1 MAVTSNPTPV
11 KLPAITSGNSDRNRK
26 TITPAKTV
34 YTATKVEKVTSTDGK
49 VQYQTT
55 VIQYDNAN
63 KENPKAI
70 ATGYTYTDANG
81 KSKTV
86 LEPAAGLDE
95 QTRRAVTTRH
105 GTRNKNLKGGGTKK
119 VEVSMNGAIANA
131 SQQQVKQSQEIQDLA
146 KNASEQETLDAVS
159 GPQKETETE
168 TNANEN
174 VNSLET
180 ATSVAGEAK
189 ARKQY
194 DLNLRYPIDLQPS
207 LQDTLKISVY
217 KFIPR
222 TLEGLSIAGREK
234 FADESDSK
242 SKKGRIPIGGVVLP
256 VVGPKDSNKVGWGG
270 KPMSAIDIGL
280 AQMALGTIKEG
291 KDGFMEAV
299 GDISSDIQGDA
310 ENVKKGLATFFTSQ
324 ATGVQGLL
332 ARTEGIIVN
341 PNLELL
347 FNGPT
352 LRSFGFSYKMSPRN
366 EPESN
371 MIKKIIRMFKQS
383 MAVQRSTSNLFLQT
397 PNTYRLQFITGGS
410 TEHEFLPK
418 IKECALTSFNVNYAA
433 NGTYATFGNTSPV
446 AYELQFSFQELVPIF
461 NDDYTNLDK
470 DEDTRIGF

>member
-1 MAVTSNPTPV
+1 MAVTSEPTPV
-11 KLPAITSGNSDRNRK
+11 KLPAITSGTSVRNRK

-63 KENPKAI
+63 KENPKTI

-105 GTRNKNLKGGGTKK
+105 GTRARGGRGNQGKT

-131 SQQQVKQSQEIQDLA
+131 SQQQVKQSKEIQDLA
-146 KNASEQETLDAVS
+146 KNASEQETLDSVS
-159 GPQKETETE
+159 GPERETE
-168 TNANEN
+168 TNTNEN
-174 VNSLET
+174 TNNFDPGE
-180 ATSVAGEAK
+180 VAAAAEAK
-189 ARKQY
+189 SREKY
-194 DLNLRYPIDLQPS
+194 ELDLRYPIDLQPS
-207 LQDTLKISVY
+207 LQDILKISVY
-217 KFIPR
+217 KFVPR
-222 TLEGLSIAGREK
+222 KLEGLTIAAREK
-234 FADESDSK
+234 PGD
-242 SKKGRIPIGGVVLP
+242 GNRVPIGGVVLP

-270 KPMSAIDIGL
+270 KPMSAIDIATSDL
-280 AQMALGTIKEG
+280 ALSGITGGIEGMVGAAKEIG
-291 KDGFMEAV
+291 
-299 GDISSDIQGDA
+299 SDVQNDSG
-310 ENVKKGLATFFTSQ
+310 NVKKGLAAFFAQQ

-332 ARTEGIIVN
+332 SRTEGIIVN

-347 FNGPT
+347 FNGPS
-352 LRSFGFSYKMSPRN
+352 LRSFGFSYKMSPRS
-366 EPESN
+366 EPESI

-383 MAVQRSTSNLFLQT
+383 MAAQRSTSNLFLKT
-397 PNTYRLQFITGGS
+397 PNTYRLQYLTGGT

-433 NGTYATFGNTSPV
+433 DGTYATFGNTSPIS
-446 AYELQFSFQELVPIF
+446 YELQFSFQELTPIF
-461 NDDYTNLDK
+461 NDDYGNIEGDLNNDTN
-470 DEDTRIGF
+470 IGF

>member
-1 MAVTSNPTPV
+1 MAVTSEPTPV
-11 KLPAITSGNSDRNRK
+11 KLPAITSGTSVRNRK

-34 YTATKVEKVTSTDGK
+34 YTATKVEKVTSSDGK

-63 KENPKAI
+63 KDNPKTI

-105 GTRNKNLKGGGTKK
+105 GTRNLGGQGNRGKT

-131 SQQQVKQSQEIQDLA
+131 SQQQVKQSKEIQDLA
-146 KNASEQETLDAVS
+146 KNASEQETLDSVS
-159 GPQKETETE
+159 GPQRETE
-168 TNANEN
+168 TNTNEN
-174 VNSLET
+174 TNNFDAGE
-180 ATSVAGEAK
+180 VAAAAEAK
-189 ARKQY
+189 AREKY
-194 DLNLRYPIDLQPS
+194 DTNLRYPIDIQPS

-217 KFIPR
+217 KFVPR
-222 TLEGLSIAGREK
+222 KLEGLTIAAREK
-234 FADESDSK
+234 PGD
-242 SKKGRIPIGGVVLP
+242 GNRTPIGAVVLP
-256 VVGPKDSNKVGWGG
+256 IVGPKDSNKVGWGG
-270 KPMSAIDIGL
+270 KPMSAIDIATSDL
-280 AQMALGTIKEG
+280 ALSGITGGIEGMVGAAKEIG
-291 KDGFMEAV
+291 
-299 GDISSDIQGDA
+299 SDVQNDSG
-310 ENVKKGLATFFTSQ
+310 NVKKGLAAFFAQQ

-332 ARTEGIIVN
+332 SRTEGIIVN

-347 FNGPT
+347 FNGPS

-366 EPESN
+366 EPESI

-383 MAVQRSTSNLFLQT
+383 MAAQRSTSNLFLKT
-397 PNTYRLQFITGGS
+397 PNTYRLQFLTGGT

-433 NGTYATFGNTSPV
+433 DGTYATFGNTSPIS
-446 AYELQFSFQELVPIF
+446 YELQFTFQELTPIF
-461 NDDYTNLDK
+461 NDDYGNLEGTQ
-470 DEDTRIGF
+470 EDTDIGF

>member
-1 MAVTSNPTPV
+1 MAVTSEPTPV
-11 KLPAITSGNSDRNRK
+11 KLPAITSGTSVRNRK

-63 KENPKAI
+63 KENPKTI

-105 GTRNKNLKGGGTKK
+105 GTRARGGRGNQGKT
-119 VEVSMNGAIANA
+119 VEVSMNGAIADA
-131 SQQQVKQSQEIQDLA
+131 SQQQVKQSKEIQDLA
-146 KNASEQETLDAVS
+146 KNASEQETLDSVS
-159 GPQKETETE
+159 GPERETE
-168 TNANEN
+168 TNTNEN
-174 VNSLET
+174 TNNFDAGE
-180 ATSVAGEAK
+180 VAAAAEAK
-189 ARKQY
+189 AREKY
-194 DLNLRYPIDLQPS
+194 DTNLRYPIDIQPS

-217 KFIPR
+217 KFVPR
-222 TLEGLSIAGREK
+222 KLEGLTIAAREK
-234 FADESDSK
+234 PGD
-242 SKKGRIPIGGVVLP
+242 GNRTPIGAVVLP
-256 VVGPKDSNKVGWGG
+256 IVGPKDSNKVGWGG
-270 KPMSAIDIGL
+270 KPMSAIDIATSDL
-280 AQMALGTIKEG
+280 ALSGITGGIEGMVGAAKEIG
-291 KDGFMEAV
+291 
-299 GDISSDIQGDA
+299 SDVQNDSG
-310 ENVKKGLATFFTSQ
+310 NVKKGLAAFFAQQ

-332 ARTEGIIVN
+332 SRTEGIIVN

-347 FNGPT
+347 FNGPS

-366 EPESN
+366 EPESI

-383 MAVQRSTSNLFLQT
+383 MAAQRSTSNLFLKT
-397 PNTYRLQFITGGS
+397 PNTYRLQFLTGGT

-433 NGTYATFGNTSPV
+433 DGTYATFGNTSPIS
-446 AYELQFSFQELVPIF
+446 YELQFSFQELTPIF
-461 NDDYTNLDK
+461 NDDYGNIEGDLNNDTN
-470 DEDTRIGF
+470 IGF

>member
-11 KLPAITSGNSDRNRK
+11 KLPAVTSVTGAFGSK
-26 TITPAKTV
+26 TTIPKKTV

-63 KENPKAI
+63 KENPKTI

-95 QTRRAVTTRH
+95 QTRRAVT
-105 GTRNKNLKGGGTKK
+105 KGGKGA
-119 VEVSMNGAIANA
+119 ENGAIANA

-146 KNASEQETLDAVS
+146 KNASEQETLDSTS
-159 GPQKETETE
+159 GPQRETE
-168 TNANEN
+168 TNTNEN
-174 VNSLET
+174 VNSLSPDDV
-180 ATSVAGEAK
+180 ATIGAAVGDK

-194 DLNLRYPIDLQPS
+194 DLNLAYPIDLQPS

-217 KFIPR
+217 KFVPR
-222 TLEGLSIAGREK
+222 KLEGLTIAAREK
-234 FADESDSK
+234 PGD
-242 SKKGRIPIGGVVLP
+242 GNRTPIGGVVLP
-256 VVGPKDSNKVGWGG
+256 VVGPQDSNKVGWGG
-270 KPMSAIDIGL
+270 KPMSAIDIATSQAALGFIKGGGEGL
-280 AQMALGTIKEG
+280 AQAG
-291 KDGFMEAV
+291 KDIA
-299 GDISSDIQGDA
+299 SDIQSDSG
-310 ENVKKGLATFFTSQ
+310 NVKKGLATFFAQQ

-332 ARTEGIIVN
+332 SRTEGIIVN

-352 LRSFGFSYKMSPRN
+352 LRNFGFSYKMSPRN
-366 EPESN
+366 EPESK
-371 MIKKIIRMFKQS
+371 MIRKIIRMFKQS
-383 MAVQRSTSNLFLQT
+383 MAAQRSTSNLFLKT

-410 TEHEFLPK
+410 TPHTFLPK

-433 NGTYATFGNTSPV
+433 DGTYATFDNTSPV
-446 AYELQFSFQELVPIF
+446 AYELQFSFQELTPIF

-470 DEDTRIGF
+470 DEDTSIGF

>member
-11 KLPAITSGNSDRNRK
+11 KLPAITSGTSVRNRK

-95 QTRRAVTTRH
+95 QTRRAVTTRN
-105 GTRNKNLKGGGTKK
+105 GTRNKNLRGGGTKK
-119 VEVSMNGAIANA
+119 VETSMNGAIANA

-146 KNASEQETLDAVS
+146 KNSSEQETLDAVS
-159 GPQKETETE
+159 GPEKETE

-174 VNSLET
+174 VNSLES

-222 TLEGLSIAGREK
+222 KLDGLSIAAREK
-234 FADESDSK
+234 PGDSK
-242 SKKGRIPIGGVVLP
+242 DGDRKPIGGVVLP

-270 KPMSAIDIGL
+270 KPMSAIDIAMSDL
-280 AQMALGTIKEG
+280 ALSGIKGGIEG
-291 KDGFMEAV
+291 FV
-299 GDISSDIQGDA
+299 GAAKEIGSDVQNDSG
-310 ENVKKGLATFFTSQ
+310 NVKSALAAFFAQQ

-332 ARTEGIIVN
+332 SRTEGIVIN

-347 FNGPT
+347 FNGPS

-366 EPESN
+366 EPESI

-383 MAVQRSTSNLFLQT
+383 MAAQRSTSNLFLQT

-433 NGTYATFGNTSPV
+433 DGTYATFGNTSPV

>member
-1 MAVTSNPTPV
+1 MAVTSEPTPV
-11 KLPAITSGNSDRNRK
+11 KLPAITSGTSVRNRK

-63 KENPKAI
+63 KENPKTI

-105 GTRNKNLKGGGTKK
+105 GTRSQNLRGGGTKQ
-119 VEVSMNGAIANA
+119 VEASMNGAIANA
-131 SQQQVKQSQEIQDLA
+131 SQQQVKQSKEIQALA
-146 KNASEQETLDAVS
+146 KNSSEQETLDSVS
-159 GPQKETETE
+159 GPERETE

-174 VNSLET
+174 VNSLENI
-180 ATSVAGEAK
+180 TSVAGESK
-189 ARKQY
+189 AREQY
-194 DLNLRYPIDLQPS
+194 DLGLRYPIDIQPS

-217 KFIPR
+217 KFVPR
-222 TLEGLSIAGREK
+222 RLEGLTIAERERPG
-234 FADESDSK
+234 D
-242 SKKGRIPIGGVVLP
+242 GNRTPIGAVVLP
-256 VVGPKDSNKVGWGG
+256 VAGPKDSNKVGWGG
-270 KPMSAIDIGL
+270 KPMSAIDIAL
-280 AQMALGTIKEG
+280 AQVALGTIKKG
-291 KDGFMEAV
+291 AAGFEEAL
-299 GDISSDIQGDA
+299 GDITSDVQGDA
-310 ENVKKGLATFFTSQ
+310 ENVKKGLATFFATQ
-324 ATGVQGLL
+324 ATGVGGLL
-332 ARTEGIIVN
+332 SRTEGIIIN

-347 FNGPT
+347 FNGPS
-352 LRSFGFSYKMSPRN
+352 LRSFGLSYKMSPRN
-366 EPESN
+366 EPESI

-383 MAVQRSTSNLFLQT
+383 MAAQRSTSNLFLKT
-397 PNTYRLQFITGGS
+397 PNTYRLQYLTGGT

-433 NGTYATFGNTSPV
+433 DGTYATFGNTSPIS
-446 AYELQFSFQELVPIF
+446 YELQFSFQELTPIF
-461 NDDYTNLDK
+461 NDDYTELDQ

>member
-11 KLPAITSGNSDRNRK
+11 KLPAVTSVTGAFGSK
-26 TITPAKTV
+26 TTIPKKTV

-63 KENPKAI
+63 KENPKTI

-95 QTRRAVTTRH
+95 QTRRAVT
-105 GTRNKNLKGGGTKK
+105 KGGKGA
-119 VEVSMNGAIANA
+119 ENGAIANA

-146 KNASEQETLDAVS
+146 KNASEQETLDSTS
-159 GPQKETETE
+159 GPQRETE
-168 TNANEN
+168 TNTNEN
-174 VNSLET
+174 VNSLSPDDV
-180 ATSVAGEAK
+180 ATIGAAVGDK

-194 DLNLRYPIDLQPS
+194 DLNLAYPIDLQPS

-217 KFIPR
+217 KFVPR
-222 TLEGLSIAGREK
+222 KLEGLTIAAREK
-234 FADESDSK
+234 PGD
-242 SKKGRIPIGGVVLP
+242 GNRTPIGGVVLP
-256 VVGPKDSNKVGWGG
+256 VVGPQDSNKVGWGG
-270 KPMSAIDIGL
+270 KPMSAIDIAL
-280 AQMALGTIKEG
+280 AQVALGTIKKGGEGLAQAG
-291 KDGFMEAV
+291 KDIA
-299 GDISSDIQGDA
+299 SDIQSDSD
-310 ENVKKGLATFFTSQ
+310 NVKKGLATFFASQ

-332 ARTEGIIVN
+332 SRTEGIIVN

-347 FNGPT
+347 FNGPS

-366 EPESN
+366 EPESK
-371 MIKKIIRMFKQS
+371 MIRKIIRMFKQS
-383 MAVQRSTSNLFLQT
+383 MAAQRSTSNLFLKT

-410 TEHEFLPK
+410 TPHTFLPK

-433 NGTYATFGNTSPV
+433 DGTYATFDNTSPV
-446 AYELQFSFQELVPIF
+446 AYELQFSFQELTPIF

-470 DEDTRIGF
+470 DEDTSIGF

>member
-11 KLPAITSGNSDRNRK
+11 KLPAITSGTSVRNRK

-146 KNASEQETLDAVS
+146 KNASEQKTLDAVS
-159 GPQKETETE
+159 GPQKETE

-222 TLEGLSIAGREK
+222 KLDGLSIAAREK
-234 FADESDSK
+234 PGDSK
-242 SKKGRIPIGGVVLP
+242 DGDRKPIGGVVLP

-280 AQMALGTIKEG
+280 AQMALGTIKKG
-291 KDGFMEAV
+291 KDGFGEAV

-310 ENVKKGLATFFTSQ
+310 ENVKKGLGAFFASQ

-347 FNGPT
+347 FNGPS

-366 EPESN
+366 EPESI

-433 NGTYATFGNTSPV
+433 DGTYATFGNTSPV

>member
-11 KLPAITSGNSDRNRK
+11 KLPAITSGTSVRNRRE
-26 TITPAKTV
+26 ITPAKTV

-95 QTRRAVTTRH
+95 QTRRAVTTRN
-105 GTRNKNLKGGGTKK
+105 GTRNKNLRGGGTKK
-119 VEVSMNGAIANA
+119 VETSMNGAIANA
-131 SQQQVKQSQEIQDLA
+131 SQQQVKQSKEIQDLA
-146 KNASEQETLDAVS
+146 KNSSEQETLDAVS
-159 GPQKETETE
+159 GPEKETETN
-168 TNANEN
+168 TNEN
-174 VNSLET
+174 TNSLEAGELTT
-180 ATSVAGEAK
+180 ATKAK
-189 ARKQY
+189 VREQY
-194 DLNLRYPIDLQPS
+194 DLNLKYPIDLQPS

-217 KFIPR
+217 KFVPR
-222 TLEGLSIAGREK
+222 KLDGLTIAGREK

-270 KPMSAIDIGL
+270 KPMSAIDIAMSDLALSGISGGVEGFVGAAKKIGSDVQSDSGDVKTGL
-280 AQMALGTIKEG
+280 TAFFAQ
-291 KDGFMEAV
+291 
-299 GDISSDIQGDA
+299 
-310 ENVKKGLATFFTSQ
+310 Q

-332 ARTEGIIVN
+332 SRTEGIIVN

-352 LRSFGFSYKMSPRN
+352 LRNFGFSYKMSPRN
-366 EPESN
+366 EPESK
-371 MIKKIIRMFKQS
+371 MIRKIIRMFKQS
-383 MAVQRSTSNLFLQT
+383 MAAQRSTSNLFLKT
-397 PNTYRLQFITGGS
+397 PNTYRLQFITGGT
-410 TEHEFLPK
+410 TEHTFLPK
-418 IKECALTSFNVNYAA
+418 IKECALTSFDVNYAA
-433 NGTYATFGNTSPV
+433 DGTYATFGNTSPV
-446 AYELQFSFQELVPIF
+446 AYELRFSFQELIPIF
-461 NDDYTNLDK
+461 NDDYTILDK
-470 DEDTRIGF
+470 DEDTNIGF

>member
-1 MAVTSNPTPV
+1 MAVTSEPTPV
-11 KLPAITSGNSDRNRK
+11 KLPAITSGTSVRNRK

-63 KENPKAI
+63 KDNPKTI

-105 GTRNKNLKGGGTKK
+105 GTRARGGRGNQGKT
-119 VEVSMNGAIANA
+119 VEVSMNGAIADA
-131 SQQQVKQSQEIQDLA
+131 SQQQVKQSKEIQDLA
-146 KNASEQETLDAVS
+146 KNASEQETLDSVS
-159 GPQKETETE
+159 GPERETE
-168 TNANEN
+168 TNTNEN
-174 VNSLET
+174 VNSLES
-180 ATSVAGEAK
+180 AASVAGDK
-189 ARKQY
+189 AREQY
-194 DLNLRYPIDLQPS
+194 DLGLRYPIDIQPS

-217 KFIPR
+217 KFVPR
-222 TLEGLSIAGREK
+222 QLEGLTIAERERPG
-234 FADESDSK
+234 D
-242 SKKGRIPIGGVVLP
+242 GNRTPIGAVVLP
-256 VVGPKDSNKVGWGG
+256 VAGPKDSNKVGWGG
-270 KPMSAIDIGL
+270 KPMSAIDI
-280 AQMALGTIKEG
+280 AASDVALSGITGGIEGAIGAVKEIG
-291 KDGFMEAV
+291 
-299 GDISSDIQGDA
+299 SDIQSDSG
-310 ENVKKGLATFFTSQ
+310 NVKKGLAAFFAGQ

-332 ARTEGIIVN
+332 SRTEGIIVN

-347 FNGPT
+347 FNGPS

-366 EPESN
+366 EPESI

-383 MAVQRSTSNLFLQT
+383 MAAQRSTSNLFLKT
-397 PNTYRLQFITGGS
+397 PNTYRLQYLTGGT

-433 NGTYATFGNTSPV
+433 DGTYATFGNTSPIS
-446 AYELQFSFQELVPIF
+446 YELQFSFQELTPIF
-461 NDDYTNLDK
+461 NDDYGNIEGDLNNDTN
-470 DEDTRIGF
+470 IGF

>member
-1 MAVTSNPTPV
+1 MAVTSEPTPV
-11 KLPAITSGNSDRNRK
+11 KLPAITSGTSVRNRK

-63 KENPKAI
+63 KDNPKTI

-105 GTRNKNLKGGGTKK
+105 GTRARGGRGNQGKT
-119 VEVSMNGAIANA
+119 VEVSMNGAIADA
-131 SQQQVKQSQEIQDLA
+131 SQQQIKQSKEIQALA
-146 KNASEQETLDAVS
+146 SNASDQETLDSTS
-159 GPQKETETE
+159 GPQRETE
-168 TNANEN
+168 TNTNEN
-174 VNSLET
+174 SNSL
-180 ATSVAGEAK
+180 AAAASVAGDK
-189 ARKQY
+189 AREQY
-194 DLNLRYPIDLQPS
+194 DLGLRYPIDIQPS

-217 KFIPR
+217 KFVPR
-222 TLEGLSIAGREK
+222 QLEGLTIAERERPG
-234 FADESDSK
+234 D
-242 SKKGRIPIGGVVLP
+242 GNRTPIGAVVLP
-256 VVGPKDSNKVGWGG
+256 VAGPKDSNKVGWGG
-270 KPMSAIDIGL
+270 KPMSAIDIATSDL
-280 AQMALGTIKEG
+280 ALSGITGGIEGMVGAAKEIG
-291 KDGFMEAV
+291 
-299 GDISSDIQGDA
+299 SDVQNDSG
-310 ENVKKGLATFFTSQ
+310 NVKKGLAAFFAQQ

-332 ARTEGIIVN
+332 SRTEGIIVN

-347 FNGPT
+347 FNGPS

-366 EPESN
+366 EPESI

-383 MAVQRSTSNLFLQT
+383 MAAQRSTSNLFLKT
-397 PNTYRLQFITGGS
+397 PNTYRLQYLTGGT

-433 NGTYATFGNTSPV
+433 DGTYATFGNTSPIS
-446 AYELQFSFQELVPIF
+446 YELQFSFQELTPIF
-461 NDDYTNLDK
+461 NDDYTELDQ